1 MPGTIRSLLRGE
13 APIIRSDG
21 TLRRD
26 YLHVDDA
33 VAGYLALG
41 AALMDGRERAEAFN
55 FGHGRPVSVLEVV
68 DAIGQA
74 VGRVDLAPV
83 IRSDAPNEIPAQWLD
98 SAKAMDRLGWTP
110 ALTLDAG
117 LQRTVPWYR
126 EALA

>member
-1 MPGTIRSLLRGE
+1 MRSGRRSGASTWLR
-13 APIIRSDG
+13 S
-21 TLRRD
+21 
-26 YLHVDDA
+26 
-33 VAGYLALG
+33 
-41 AALMDGRERAEAFN
+41 
-55 FGHGRPVSVLEVV
+55 
-68 DAIGQA
+68 
-74 VGRVDLAPV
+74 